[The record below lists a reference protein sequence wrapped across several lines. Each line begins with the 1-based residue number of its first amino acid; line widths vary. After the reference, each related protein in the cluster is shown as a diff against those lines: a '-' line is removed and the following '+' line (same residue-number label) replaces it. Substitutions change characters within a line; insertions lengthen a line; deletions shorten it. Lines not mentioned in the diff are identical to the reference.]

1 MALWLAAHQPPD
13 SLDPAVVHGDFK
25 LDNVL
30 LNPLEPADI
39 VAVLDWEM
47 AALGDPL
54 IDLGILLAYWTST
67 ESPGETDA
75 LTTVTGR
82 PGYLHAR
89 RDRSIAT
96 QASRAATCR
105 TSRSTKRL
113 RCSRLRSSFS
123 RSTTATA
130 AVRPTTRGLR
140 RLAPECGRWLIGR
153 SCLPLARR
161 RMFPFGRG
169 SIPKLV
175 PTGYA
180 PGSCGIR

>member
-1 MALWLAAHQPPD
+1 MDATALWLAAHQPPD
-13 SLDPAVVHGDFK
+13 SLDPAVVHADFK

-54 IDLGILLAYWTST
+54 VDLGIMLAYWTST

-82 PGYLHAR
+82 PGIFTRDEIVDRYSR
-89 RDRSIAT
+89 RS
-96 QASRAATCR
+96 SRDVS

-113 RCSRLRSSFS
+113 RCSRLRSSSS
-123 RSTTATA
+123 RLPPVRRGEDGRP
-130 AVRPTTRGLR
+130 AVCD
-140 RLAPECGRWLIGR
+140 AWLQSAG
-153 SCLPLARR
+153 A
-161 RMFPFGRG
+161 G
-169 SIPKLV
+169 
-175 PTGYA
+175 
-180 PGSCGIR
+180 